1 MIKKEDIVAIDGDN
15 DDLAV
20 VWKLVPDTDLVIVQK
35 FNLRTDNRSFLS
47 TTRLTVVDE
56 PIPAQHTGKAN
67 ENHHSR
73 S

>member
-1 MIKKEDIVAIDGDN
+1 MIKKEDVVAIDGDN

-20 VWKLVPDTDLVIVQK
+20 VWKLIPDTDLVIVQK
-35 FNLRTDNRSFLS
+35 FSLRTENRSFLP
-47 TTRLTVVDE
+47 THRLTVVDE
-56 PIPAQHTGKAN
+56 PIPTQDTGEDN